1 MILKIAIVLVTFS
14 LVSSILYG
22 TDKITS
28 ENPSDSAL
36 IRIGLSSID
45 SSSCEIC
52 SDGGSYY
59 NSGCKRCIQDGIV
72 LTSHSINGNFY
83 NLAWSNDNGMYYG
96 DKNCS
101 GDKKLNNSVVNKNE
115 TYYIEIIKNDL
126 AVTSNFY
133 NDENFVEL
141 HDSVSINMCSNPTNL
156 QYLRI
161 SNEDGKSI
169 GNGGKI
175 YGHIDDIKIWNDLNK
190 NIEPLFYTSF
200 NDCVNNTC
208 NDLWTLQ
215 NPERI
220 FIDPQKH
227 FLKFFSEVTGTND
240 YAHLKLDEYLP
251 NSWIMRFIL
260 HIDELEEHPGGKG
273 IFNIEPIFRQLFFG
287 IPALVF
293 PLIAYTITRKVKQR
307 SLGIFIA
314 ISGIIIFGGLIL
326 NLNTLNE
333 HIINNDII
341 RLSQF
346 FAAISV
352 SIIIIILGIFKMKQ
366 FKG

>member
-1 MILKIAIVLVTFS
+1 
-14 LVSSILYG
+14 
-22 TDKITS
+22 
-28 ENPSDSAL
+28 
-36 IRIGLSSID
+36 
-45 SSSCEIC
+45 
-52 SDGGSYY
+52 
-59 NSGCKRCIQDGIV
+59 
-72 LTSHSINGNFY
+72 
-83 NLAWSNDNGMYYG
+83 
-96 DKNCS
+96 
-101 GDKKLNNSVVNKNE
+101 
-115 TYYIEIIKNDL
+115 
-126 AVTSNFY
+126 
-133 NDENFVEL
+133 
-141 HDSVSINMCSNPTNL
+141 MCSNPTNL

-175 YGHIDDIKIWNDLNK
+175 YGHIDDIKIWNDFNK
-190 NIEPLFYTSF
+190 NIDPLFYTSF

-346 FAAISV
+346 FGAISV
-352 SIIIIILGIFKMKQ
+352 SILIIILGIFKIGVKS
-366 FKG
+366 KKIRYEIDD